1 MKKNFLPAIK
11 LTLLSLI
18 LLMGIYPIMLFAIAQ
33 ISSNKGAAQLVTA
46 NGNRYYKHIGQSF
59 TSDHYFWSR
68 PSAVNYNAAGSA
80 GSNKAV
86 SNPDYIKEVE
96 ERIQH
101 FLKHNPSIKQSE
113 IPVELI
119 TASGS
124 GLDPHL
130 SLAALEVQVPRI
142 ANARQVDAEQLME
155 LVYNHVEKPLFGF
168 LGPEKVHVLE
178 LNLALDALKPLK

>member
-33 ISSNKGAAQLVTA
+33 LSPNKGESQMLNA
-46 NGNRYYKHIGQSF
+46 NGKAYYKHIGQSF

-68 PSAVNYNAAGSA
+68 PSAVNYNAAGSGA
-80 GSNKAV
+80 SNKAV
-86 SNPDYIKEVE
+86 SNPDYIKEIE
-96 ERIQH
+96 ERIQD
-101 FLKHNPSIKQSE
+101 FLKRNPTVNQSE

-130 SLAALEVQVPRI
+130 SVAALEVQVPRI
-142 ANARQVDAEQLME
+142 AKLRNLNAEQVVE
-155 LVYNHVEKPLFGF
+155 LIHSHIEKPLFGF

-178 LNLALDALKPLK
+178 LNLALDELKPLK